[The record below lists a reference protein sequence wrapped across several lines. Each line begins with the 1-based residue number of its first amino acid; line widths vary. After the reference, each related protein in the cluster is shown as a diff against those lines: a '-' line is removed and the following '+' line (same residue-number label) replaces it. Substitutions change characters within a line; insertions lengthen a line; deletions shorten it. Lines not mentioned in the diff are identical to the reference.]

1 MGESLSGWLGQ
12 LVMLY
17 FGTERR
23 MWRWM
28 GLQNGPADSD
38 RPDHA
43 HLEALARRTGI
54 DVARLSAMVLP
65 WVEEA
70 PRLADR
76 FRVTVAPW
84 RIGPFRLFDGTRR
97 FCPLCLATAT
107 ATPLWPLHWRMGGP
121 VCVAHHVWLERACS
135 QCQEPLP
142 VSGLPPTCC
151 ADCAT
156 PYRATPIDPVDPRA
170 MACLASIHRRIVKIV
185 SDPDRARYRAMTGA
199 LDWAAL
205 GQLAGQHGH
214 HLAADVS
221 SQDWRAALETCAI
234 AASEQN
240 AVLADMPILAARE
253 VVPTKGKVRVAPA
266 RKVMVPL
273 KRPKPVSVLDGLKDR
288 VAEAL
293 AQARTDLTA
302 QGQPVTAK
310 ALRRRADQILRK
322 QSVGQGRGLR
332 VTEQSRRESSG

>member
-1 MGESLSGWLGQ
+1 
-12 LVMLY
+12 
-17 FGTERR
+17 
-23 MWRWM
+23 MWWWM
-28 GLQNGPADSD
+28 GQQNGPADSD

-43 HLEALARRTGI
+43 HLEALARCTGI

-76 FRVTVAPW
+76 LRVTAAPW
-84 RIGPFRLFDGTRR
+84 RIGPFRLLDGTRR
-97 FCPLCLATAT
+97 SCPLCLAT

-121 VCVAHHVWLERACS
+121 VCLTHHVWLERACS
-135 QCQEPLP
+135 HCQEPLP
-142 VSGLPPTCC
+142 VTGLPLTCC
-151 ADCAT
+151 ARCAT
-156 PYRATPIDPVDPRA
+156 PYRVTPVDPVDPRA

-185 SDPDRARYRAMTGA
+185 SDPDRTRVRAMTGA

-205 GQLAGQHGH
+205 GQLAGQYGH
-214 HLAADVS
+214 HLAAGTSVR
-221 SQDWRAALETCAI
+221 DWRAALEACAI

-240 AVLADMPILAARE
+240 VVLADMPVLAARAAA
-253 VVPTKGKVRVAPA
+253 PTKGKVRVAPA
-266 RKVMVPL
+266 RTAMVT
-273 KRPKPVSVLDGLKDR
+273 PKPPQPVSVLDGLKDR
-288 VAEAL
+288 VGEAL

-322 QSVGQGRGLR
+322 QGVGQGRGLR
-332 VTEQSRRESSG
+332 VLGQCRRESSG